1 MDSYASMSM
10 INEQTEHVEKDEE
23 IMKILA
29 IIGSPKKGNS
39 YRITQQVEK
48 RLKSFANNDK
58 KGKVDLEFDYLFL
71 KDANLEL
78 CKGCFAC
85 IPRGEEKCPLKDSR
99 TDIEKRIL
107 ASNGVILASPVYSVN
122 VPWLMKNF
130 MDRFAYTLHRPK
142 YINQKIMLLVT
153 AGEVGIKPTLKALSN
168 TMGGGY
174 LVSKL
179 AVKTPPFKYKPQY
192 EEKITR
198 DIQIASR
205 KFYKALKSDKPLPPT
220 FWNVLW
226 FQAFKTTSERNKHH
240 FPADYN
246 FYKDKENFFYET
258 KVNPLKTFVAKRM
271 LSLASRGFDKKFDTK

>member
-1 MDSYASMSM
+1 
-10 INEQTEHVEKDEE
+10 
-23 IMKILA
+23 MKVIA

-39 YRITQQVEK
+39 YRITQQVENH
-48 RLKSFANNDK
+48 LKSFANSDK

-71 KDANLEL
+71 KDANLEM
-78 CKGCFAC
+78 CRGCFTC

-99 TDIEKRIL
+99 ADIENRIL
-107 ASNGVILASPVYSVN
+107 ASNGIILISPVYSMN
-122 VPWLMKNF
+122 VTGLMKNF
-130 MDRFAYTLHRPK
+130 MDRFAYTLHRPT
-142 YINQKIMLLVT
+142 YVNQKLMLLVT

-179 AVKTPPFKYKPQY
+179 GVKTPPFKYKPKY
-192 EEKITR
+192 EESISK
-198 DIQIASR
+198 DIKKASR
-205 KFYKALKSDKPLPPT
+205 KFYRALKSDESLPPT

-246 FYKDKENFFYET
+246 FYKDKEYFFYET
-258 KVNPLKTFVAKRM
+258 KVNSLKTFVAKRM